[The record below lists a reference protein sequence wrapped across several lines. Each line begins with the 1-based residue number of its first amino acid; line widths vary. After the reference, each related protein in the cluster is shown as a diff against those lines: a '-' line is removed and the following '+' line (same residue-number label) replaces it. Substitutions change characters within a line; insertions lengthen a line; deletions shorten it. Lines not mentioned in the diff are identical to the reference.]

1 MIESP
6 QLLGCILSTEN
17 GLRMMYWANRS
28 MSSRLR
34 GGTRWLRW
42 TLNPECIHPRRIRA
56 RSGGRSPFFTRN
68 VMTRARK
75 SSPQR
80 SQARLGHH
88 VEKPAVH
95 KEPVGGQRVKVRMVG
110 RELNQQE
117 CRVAAKTSSWPWD
130 LKKTRRSAGIF

>member
-6 QLLGCILSTEN
+6 ELLGCILSTEN
-17 GLRMMYWANRS
+17 GLRMMYWASRS

-42 TLNPECIHPRRIRA
+42 ALNPECVHPRSIRA

-75 SSPQR
+75 SS
-80 SQARLGHH
+80 SSGARL
-88 VEKPAVH
+88 
-95 KEPVGGQRVKVRMVG
+95 
-110 RELNQQE
+110 
-117 CRVAAKTSSWPWD
+117 TS
-130 LKKTRRSAGIF
+130 GIT